1 MVCLSVSVGE
11 VCVGGDRWGRGVCV
25 VCLSVSVGYR
35 GWVCVCVVVCSHSRL
50 GLKVYKYNV
59 LPIVY

>member
-1 MVCLSVSVGE
+1 MGAGGSVWCVCLCQWGIE
-11 VCVGGDRWGRGVCV
+11 GG
-25 VCLSVSVGYR
+25 S
-35 GWVCVCVVVCSHSRL
+35 VCVVVCSHSRL